1 MLLANRT
8 DLKNSEQLEMSFI
21 EIKKRIT
28 PKIEPWITPIFK
40 LEVFS
45 DILDPT

>member
-1 MLLANRT
+1 MSSANRT
-8 DLKNSEQLEMSFI
+8 DRKNSAQLEISFI
-21 EIKKRIT
+21 EIKNRIT